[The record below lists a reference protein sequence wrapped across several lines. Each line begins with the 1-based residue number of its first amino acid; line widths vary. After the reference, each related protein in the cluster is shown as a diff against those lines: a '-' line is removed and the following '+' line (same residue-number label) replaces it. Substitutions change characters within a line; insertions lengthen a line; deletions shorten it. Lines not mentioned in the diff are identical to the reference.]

1 MKKARRYLRIVQR
14 GYVFFFE
21 FFSLS
26 PCMIRGRRRRKKN
39 TLLILFFIQCLICL
53 EDYKEEKEEEEE
65 IRVMRCRHAFHRACV
80 DTWLQ
85 TGKNNCPACRSTG
98 VLTDSTRARSPSPS
112 PVVF

>member
-1 MKKARRYLRIVQR
+1 
-14 GYVFFFE
+14 
-21 FFSLS
+21 
-26 PCMIRGRRRRKKN
+26 MIRGRRRRKKN
-39 TLLILFFIQCLICL
+39 SLLILFFIQCLICL

-98 VLTDSTRARSPSPS
+98 VSTDSTRARSPSP
-112 PVVF
+112 VVF